1 MEKLLILAA
10 GTGSRM
16 GKSSSLF
23 NKALLPIAGKA
34 VLSHIIDNVCA
45 DQIVI
50 AVGYKADQIIEYCQI
65 YHSHR
70 DIQFVMI
77 DNFSGPGSG
86 PGYSMYCCKNLL
98 QEKFYIVTADS
109 FLDDNLPPIDCDW
122 IGIAKVNNL
131 ETYATCSIDNSN
143 VVVEFQNKSTNFL
156 QYAFTGVAAVKDY
169 AKFWQAFEN
178 YREVSQDKELEFVG
192 AFYKPFYTQIHG
204 KEIKWHD
211 VGKKDLYV
219 SVYSKTKG
227 LDDYD
232 LKKINNDE
240 ITYNH
245 RNTIAKLSQPEKINK
260 KKLRQHLL
268 ADVTPELKNL
278 SLSNFIIHEYVEGK
292 NLYQIENSDTY
303 IEFLLWCEKNL
314 FNKIATSPDGFLES
328 CRNFYETKS
337 YERLGQ
343 FYDRFPELNQDL
355 MLGSISC
362 KNGYH
367 YLSKMDWKWLCN
379 SPICRAFHG
388 DLNFSN
394 AIKKNDGNFVLID
407 WRSDFAGNLVGD
419 LYYDL
424 AKLYAG
430 AKVSF
435 YRCCVD
441 DRYFRKY
448 SDKEYGPNWYAR
460 ADEEIFVVYYKKW
473 LVEKGYDVAKV
484 QVIAFLIYLNMA
496 PLHLDDL
503 AKYLYFEGIRNLE
516 LFFASKV

>member
-1 MEKLLILAA
+1 MAKLLILAA
-10 GTGSRM
+10 GRGSRM
-16 GKSSSLF
+16 GKTSGLF

-34 VLSHIIDNVCA
+34 VLSHIIDNICA

-70 DIQFVMI
+70 DIQYVMI

-86 PGYSMYCCKNLL
+86 PGYSMYCCKKLL

-109 FLDDNLPPIDCDW
+109 YLEECLPPIDCDW
-122 IGIAKVNNL
+122 IGISKLNNL
-131 ETYATCSIDNSN
+131 ETYATCSIDESN
-143 VVVEFQNKSTNFL
+143 IIQDFQNKSPTPLPF
-156 QYAFTGVAAVKDY
+156 AFTGIAAIQNFK
-169 AKFWQAFEN
+169 KFWEAFESYHASN
-178 YREVSQDKELEFVG
+178 EDEEVEFIG
-192 AFYKPFYTQIHG
+192 AFYKPFYSQIFG

-211 VGKKDLYV
+211 VGKEELYV
-219 SVYSKTKG
+219 SLYSKAKG

-240 ITYNH
+240 ITYNY
-245 RNTIAKLSQPEKINK
+245 RNLIAKLSQPEKINK

-268 ADVTPELKNL
+268 SDVTPELKNL
-278 SLSNFIIHEYVEGK
+278 SLSNFIIHDYVSGK
-292 NLYQIENSDTY
+292 NLYQIESSDTY

-314 FNKIATSPDGFLES
+314 FNKIAPSPDGFLES

-343 FYDRFPELNQDL
+343 FYDRFPDLNQDL
-355 MLGSISC
+355 KLGGVSC
-362 KNGYH
+362 KSGYD
-367 YLSKMDWKWLCN
+367 YLRKMDWKWLCN
-379 SPICRAFHG
+379 SPICRVFHG
-388 DLNFSN
+388 DLNFGN
-394 AIKKNDGNFVLID
+394 AIQKDNEQFVLID

-435 YRCCVD
+435 YRCCTD
-441 DRYFRKY
+441 DRYFLKY
-448 SDKEYGPNWYAR
+448 SDKEYCMNGYAR
-460 ADEEIFVVYYKKW
+460 ADEEVFAVYYEKW
-473 LVEKGYDVAKV
+473 LAEKGYDIPKV
-484 QVIAFLIYLNMA
+484 QIIASLIYLNMA